1 MIQQTLNLKQW
12 NTQRRTVIWQQVE
25 VQGSTKDSWWLES
38 QKRETPWTSWKVY
51 SRRKKISFRWR
62 SKKNYERRTMLEW
75 ISERRVNGF
84 RVSCKPIR
92 AKARKMLNESQ
103 SVDTDTK
110 VLVFSDG
117 WVQKFLN
124 RNGLSDQLVDRLC
137 VYILKVRLLRK
148 KME

>member
-1 MIQQTLNLKQW
+1 
-12 NTQRRTVIWQQVE
+12 
-25 VQGSTKDSWWLES
+25 
-38 QKRETPWTSWKVY
+38 
-51 SRRKKISFRWR
+51 
-62 SKKNYERRTMLEW
+62 MLEW